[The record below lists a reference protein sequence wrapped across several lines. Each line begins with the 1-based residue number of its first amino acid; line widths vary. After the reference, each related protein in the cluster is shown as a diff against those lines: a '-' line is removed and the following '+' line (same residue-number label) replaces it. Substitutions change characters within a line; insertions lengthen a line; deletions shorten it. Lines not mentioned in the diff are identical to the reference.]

1 MKIGLIGSGNVAFHL
16 ATYFQKKNI
25 CIKWIYGRNSTTVNE
40 LCNLLA
46 TEPQYQLTK
55 LPIVDVIIVCVS
67 DNAIQSVVEQLPSS
81 ACILITSG
89 TFDITNI
96 SLQKPNVGVLYPLQT
111 FTKNAPLAV
120 NEIPFIIEIK
130 TQIVHSMMNQL
141 INSSELQTFPM
152 NYVERKKIH
161 LSAVFLNNFINH
173 LVCLIQEKSNKENID
188 FKIFNPLITETI
200 RKIINQPA
208 KEIQTGPAKRKDTQT
223 ITAHEQ
229 MLEGNLLQLYQLF
242 TKSILETYK

>member
-1 MKIGLIGSGNVAFHL
+1 
-16 ATYFQKKNI
+16 
-25 CIKWIYGRNSTTVNE
+25 
-40 LCNLLA
+40 LLA

-67 DNAIQSVVEQLPSS
+67 DNAIQTVVEQLPSS

-130 TQIVHSMMNQL
+130 TQIIHSMMNQL
-141 INSSELQTFPM
+141 ISSSELQTFPM
-152 NYVERKKIH
+152 NYAERKKIH

-229 MLEGNLLQLYQLF
+229 MLEGNLLQFYQLF

>member
-1 MKIGLIGSGNVAFHL
+1 LI
-16 ATYFQKKNI
+16 
-25 CIKWIYGRNSTTVNE
+25 
-40 LCNLLA
+40 A

-130 TQIVHSMMNQL
+130 TQIVHSMMNRL
-141 INSSELQTFPM
+141 ISSSLLQTFPM
-152 NYVERKKIH
+152 NYAERKKIH

>member
-1 MKIGLIGSGNVAFHL
+1 
-16 ATYFQKKNI
+16 
-25 CIKWIYGRNSTTVNE
+25 
-40 LCNLLA
+40 LLA

-208 KEIQTGPAKRKDTQT
+208 KEIQTGPAKRNDTKT

>member
-40 LCNLLA
+40 LCNLIA
-46 TEPQYQLTK
+46 TEPQFQLTK
-55 LPIVDVIIVCVS
+55 LPNVDVIIVCIS
-67 DNAIQSVVEQLPSS
+67 DNAIQTVVEQLPSS

-89 TFDITNI
+89 TFDISTL
-96 SLQKPNVGVLYPLQT
+96 SVKKPNIGVLYPLQT
-111 FTKNAPLAV
+111 FTKDAPLEV
-120 NEIPFIIEIK
+120 NKIPFIIECF
-130 TQIVHSMMNQL
+130 TQNVSSILNQL
-141 INSSELQTFPM
+141 TSLAEIYSFRM
-152 NYVERKKIH
+152 NYLQRKNIH

-173 LVCLIQEKSNKENID
+173 LVYLIQDKSIKDKID
-188 FKIFNPLITETI
+188 FEIFNPLITETI

-223 ITAHEQ
+223 ITTHEQ
-229 MLEGNLLQLYQLF
+229 MLEGNLLLLYQLF